1 MGPLKCVSHFGA
13 VVLTASTDTN
23 ARGSAPSGQSDKLTD
38 AALLR
43 SLDVRRVGSL
53 RSSFLFTGTIIVLR
67 SCKKILRS
75 LEV

>member
-1 MGPLKCVSHFGA
+1 M
-13 VVLTASTDTN
+13 
-23 ARGSAPSGQSDKLTD
+23 D

-75 LEV
+75 LEVCGPTLFYIQNTRVEFY